1 MILMT
6 IMIFQLYVSSWDVR
20 GFTLEPYV
28 VKKTFLVH
36 ELSSVDNDSDVDVK
50 MGLEIASAGHE
61 EVDHCTGDQL
71 ADTEKVSLYF
81 SSLLKMNNEHDDPH
95 NCYCQYQ
102 HHCHHKHCTNDTN

>member
-1 MILMT
+1 MNWKL
-6 IMIFQLYVSSWDVR
+6 FFVKSFWVG
-20 GFTLEPYV
+20 GFPPASFRAETRSR
-28 VKKTFLVH
+28 TD
-36 ELSSVDNDSDVDVK
+36 VDNDDSDVDVK

-81 SSLLKMNNEHDDPH
+81 SSLLKMKSKHDDPH

-102 HHCHHKHCTNDTN
+102 HRCHHKHCTNDTN